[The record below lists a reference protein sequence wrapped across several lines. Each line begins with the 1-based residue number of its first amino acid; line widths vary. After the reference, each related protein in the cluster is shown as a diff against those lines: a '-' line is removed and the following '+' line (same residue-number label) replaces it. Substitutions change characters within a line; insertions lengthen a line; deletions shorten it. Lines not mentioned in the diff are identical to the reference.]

1 MSALIKKWKC
11 LGHIIPNYQT
21 IRNWFS
27 DIVVLDFLFLL
38 LRHLSVVS
46 VTILPLVLF
55 DGLHF
60 TSQSQS
66 TVKATV
72 QKLGKEKCTQTGP
85 ACAPDRDGKGANIA
99 VKKSCINITVL
110 RAEFAKA

>member
-1 MSALIKKWKC
+1 M
-11 LGHIIPNYQT
+11 GHIIPIYQT

-27 DIVVLDFLFLL
+27 EVVVLDFLFLL
-38 LRHLSVVS
+38 LRHLSVVL
-46 VTILPLVLF
+46 VTILPLVLS

-72 QKLGKEKCTQTGP
+72 QKLGKEKCTQTGA
-85 ACAPDRDGKGANIA
+85 ACLPDRDGKVANIA
-99 VKKSCINITVL
+99 EIALT
-110 RAEFAKA
+110 